1 MEFHEKLQELRKRK
15 GLTQEALAEQLYV
28 SRTAISKWESG
39 RGYPNIESLKAI
51 SRFFGVTIDDLLS
64 GEQLLCLAEA
74 DRKQR
79 ESHLRD
85 LIFGSLDLC
94 SALLLFLPFFAQK
107 VDGEIHAGS
116 LLVLDAMASY
126 LRIACFIVLLGS
138 TVIGVLTLALQNCST
153 GLWLRWKH
161 KVSVLWNLTGLILFI
176 ASLQPYAAVFTLV
189 FFAIKA
195 VLLMKRP

>member
-15 GLTQEALAEQLYV
+15 GLTQEELAEQLYV

-138 TVIGVLTLALQNCST
+138 TVIGVLTLALQNCNT
-153 GLWLRWKH
+153 GRWLRWKH
-161 KVSVLWNLTGLILFI
+161 KVSLLWNLTGLILFI